1 MTQDD
6 FSTYP
11 VAEQTGEELAAELP
25 EDAGAPEPD
34 APDGGD
40 AAAARPRRKNWF
52 ARHKKLTVALV
63 AVVVAA
69 AVLLSRLLAA
79 VPASTVTYQYI
90 RTTTLQRTDL
100 QNSVT
105 ATAPSYPAARP
116 A

>member
-11 VAEQTGEELAAELP
+11 VAEQTGEEPAAELP
-25 EDAGAPEPD
+25 EDAGTPEPD

-52 ARHKKLTVALV
+52 ARHKKLTAALV

-79 VPASTVTYQYI
+79 APASTVTYQYV
-90 RTTTLQRTDL
+90 RTTTPEK
-100 QNSVT
+100 NE
-105 ATAPSYPAARP
+105 P
-116 A
+116 